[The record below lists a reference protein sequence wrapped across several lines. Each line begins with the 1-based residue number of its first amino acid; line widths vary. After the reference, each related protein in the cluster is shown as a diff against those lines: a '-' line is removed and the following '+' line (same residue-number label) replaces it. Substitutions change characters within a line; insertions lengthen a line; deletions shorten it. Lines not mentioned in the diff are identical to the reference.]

1 VRLPYQKGGWQRT
14 VNTDNAYLEAV
25 RAYADGV
32 RVLFAPSGEPTGER
46 GGRGPV
52 SYSDLAE
59 QAEHLLPS
67 SEQVIETAAAQL
79 AAAAP
84 EERAETET
92 ALLAKALTDLEVSEY
107 LLQAARDAEAEREW
121 LRPQAA
127 ERGVAPARSAEPYL
141 QLMLGAPPERHVAER
156 APRVLKDLGT
166 ARVELMQES
175 TGTLVLI
182 TSEATDAAKEA
193 LGGLLGMGLGQIAKA
208 ASVVGMDIA
217 QALGQAE
224 KVSKLYDLFRGF
236 LLGAYDTFVALLG
249 PELAKV
255 VREEVQKW
263 LKEIEVEDRIGGWLA
278 ELYGTEEA
286 KHALKPLIADSQ
298 VELAQFVAAIE
309 QVDRLKE
316 GFRRQA
322 DLVSTILPKL
332 KWLGVIPAATVPQGQ
347 LLLAAAYI
355 VLGGYVILLGA
366 DYVDAQRVQWL
377 DRVPGVRRVVKV
389 NLKPPQ
395 GG

>member
-1 VRLPYQKGGWQRT
+1 MSLKEHGRHTMNGDEACLQ
-14 VNTDNAYLEAV
+14 AV

-59 QAEHLLPS
+59 QAEQLLPS
-67 SEQVIETAAAQL
+67 SGKVIEAAATQL

-107 LLQAARDAEAEREW
+107 LLQVARDAEAERAW

-127 ERGVAPARSAEPYL
+127 ERSVGSARSAEPYL

-156 APRVLKDLGT
+156 APRVLKDLGA

-175 TGTLVLI
+175 TGTLALI
-182 TSEATDAAKEA
+182 TSEATDAVKEA
-193 LGGLLGMGLGQIAKA
+193 LGGLLGMGLGQVARA
-208 ASVVGMDIA
+208 ASVVGMDMA
-217 QALGQAE
+217 QALGQAD

-236 LLGAYDTFVALLG
+236 LLRAYDTLVALLG
-249 PELAKV
+249 PELARV

-263 LKEIEVEDRIGGWLA
+263 LKEVKVEDQIGGWLA
-278 ELYGTEEA
+278 ELYGTEET
-286 KHALKPLIADSQ
+286 KRALKPLIADSEG
-298 VELAQFVAAIE
+298 ELAQFAAAIE
-309 QVDRLKE
+309 RVDRLKDS
-316 GFRRQA
+316 FRRQA
-322 DLVSTILPKL
+322 SLVDKALPKL
-332 KWLGVIPAATVPQGQ
+332 KWLAVIPAGTLPQGQ

-377 DRVPGVRRVVKV
+377 DRVPGVRRVVQV
-389 NLKPPQ
+389 SLKPAQ